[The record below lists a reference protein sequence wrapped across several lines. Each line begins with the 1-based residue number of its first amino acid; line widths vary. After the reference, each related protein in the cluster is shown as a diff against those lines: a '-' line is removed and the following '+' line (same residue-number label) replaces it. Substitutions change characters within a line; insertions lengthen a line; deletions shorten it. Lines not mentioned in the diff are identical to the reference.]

1 MICPKCGNTTRVL
14 DSRKYDDTKLR
25 KRYCCRCNSKFIT
38 REVCDEEAKKMYR
51 EYLCISKMGYRDRKK
66 EESIK

>member
-1 MICPKCGNTTRVL
+1 MICPKCGSTTRVL

-25 KRYCCRCNSKFIT
+25 KRYCSGCNSKFIT
-38 REVCDEEAKKMYR
+38 REVCDEEAEEMYR
-51 EYLCISKMGYRDRKK
+51 EYLCISKMSYRDRKK